1 MTSIAP
7 HPGNRP
13 ALATVLALAVL
24 VAGAALVVL
33 ADRASVA
40 RAEADAAS
48 RLRAELGARR
58 ERVVDYLEDV
68 GSDMQSI
75 ASSRISGTIV
85 GEFVDA
91 LAADGDDAYA
101 NVRRAYVLDNPNPPG
116 RRQALLE
123 AGDGSLYSEVHSR
136 YHDWL
141 LSFASAHDYY
151 DLFLV
156 DADGRVVYSVF
167 KEDDFGTSLV
177 DGDYSDTALAA
188 TFERL
193 GDERAPDRAAF
204 SDFVEYAPS
213 DGLPAAF
220 VGSAIRRD
228 GRFAGAL
235 LAQLKQSRIAE
246 LVAGERTGA
255 LDARTYVFGAD
266 GRLRTGSGVPART
279 VLRTAYDG
287 PGAKAALANR
297 SGVVGD
303 ERVRRR
309 RRRRRVRAAPLE
321 RGVLGHR
328 RRARSRR
335 RAPPGGR
342 AAPHARPRPR
352 PRHAPRVRRRLAA
365 GRAARAG
372 GGAAGRALSPSDGA
386 GGLSP

>member
-13 ALATVLALAVL
+13 ALATVLAVAVL

-68 GSDMQSI
+68 GSDLQSI

-85 GEFVDA
+85 GEFVNA

-141 LSFASAHDYY
+141 LSFATAHDYY

-177 DGDYSDTALAA
+177 DGDYRDTALAA

-193 GDERAPDRAAF
+193 GDERVADRAAF
-204 SDFVEYAPS
+204 SDFAEYAPS

-255 LDARTYVFGAD
+255 LDARAYVFGVD
-266 GRLRTGSGVPART
+266 GRLRSGSGVPART

-287 PGAKAALANR
+287 PGAGAALANR
-297 SGVVGD
+297 SGVVETSGFGGGD
-303 ERVRRR
+303 V
-309 RRRRRVRAAPLE
+309 VAAYAPL
-321 RGVLGHR
+321 RWSGVSWGIAVELDRAVVHR
-328 RRARSRR
+328 PVAELRRTLAL
-335 RAPPGGR
+335 AL
-342 AAPHARPRPR
+342 ALATLLAF
-352 PRHAPRVRRRLAA
+352 AA
-365 GRAARAG
+365 GWLLAEPPERAERLQ
-372 GGAAGRALSPSDGA
+372 GAL
-386 GGLSP
+386 